1 MLDQL
6 VESKSNAGVDTR
18 RGEFML
24 GTALIVIATLVGLG
38 TYGLFKIEIGGVKDL
53 ELSDLVAPVALPE
66 EAPPPPE
73 PVKEEKAAPATDKIV
88 VKDLFASMER
98 TTEPPKDTSGAKNV
112 VPLPTYID
120 PSKVT
125 KGDFNSI
132 PSREAYDRG
141 AGGSQAGLGGGGGG
155 DDEDDA
161 PPPPKPKPTKP
172 ISGGV
177 LNGKA
182 VNLAKPPYPAAARA
196 VRASGAVNVQVTID
210 ESGNVISAAATSG
223 HPLLRAAA
231 VQAARQSRFSPTTLS
246 GQPVKVTGVIV
257 YNFVP

>member
-6 VESKSNAGVDTR
+6 VESKSNAGENTR

-24 GTALIVIATLVGLG
+24 VTLIIIVAALIGTWTYSLFAKDFGMGVG
-38 TYGLFKIEIGGVKDL
+38 DL
-53 ELSDLVAPVALPE
+53 ELSSLVAPVALPE

-73 PVKEEKAAPATDKIV
+73 PTKPEKAPATDKVV
-88 VKDLFASMER
+88 VKDLVATMDR
-98 TTEPPKDTSGAKNV
+98 TTEPPKETLGKARVVGLPPDVNLDRVVVGDNPTGNV
-112 VPLPTYID
+112 SD
-120 PSKVT
+120 
-125 KGDFNSI
+125 I
-132 PSREAYDRG
+132 PR
-141 AGGSQAGLGGGGGG
+141 GGGGGG
-155 DDEDDA
+155 SSLSGGGGGGDEDDA

-182 VNLAKPPYPAAARA
+182 VSLAKPPYPAAARA
-196 VRASGAVNVQVTID
+196 VRASGSVNVQVTID
-210 ESGNVISAAATSG
+210 ESGSVISASATSG

-231 VQAARQSRFSPTTLS
+231 VDAARRSRFSPTTLS